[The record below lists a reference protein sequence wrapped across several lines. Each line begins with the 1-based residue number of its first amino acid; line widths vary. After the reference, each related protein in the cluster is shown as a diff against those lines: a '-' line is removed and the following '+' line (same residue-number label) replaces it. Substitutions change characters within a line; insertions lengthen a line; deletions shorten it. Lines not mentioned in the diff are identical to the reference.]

1 MMHDVGVAIN
11 YNYHNTVAS
20 MIVAK
25 VNDKSEEACTTGANK
40 CSYKVTFYVLSDE
53 RYCSLHCHIMVQGS
67 LNK

>member
-1 MMHDVGVAIN
+1 
-11 YNYHNTVAS
+11 
-20 MIVAK
+20 MIVAR